1 MEQLLDERASYRAKV
16 DPSGRIVIPAELRI
30 RLGIAEGDEL
40 IVESDGGHVVVKT
53 SEQALKD
60 AQAYFAS
67 FVPPGV
73 SLVDEL
79 LRERRDEAARE

>member
-1 MEQLLDERASYRAKV
+1 MEQMAIERLSYRAKV

-40 IVESDGGHVVVKT
+40 IVESDGEHVVVKT
-53 SEQALKD
+53 AEQALKD

-79 LRERRDEAARE
+79 LKERREEARRE